1 MHLIYES
8 THNWL
13 HLNFVGSKYKYL
25 EPDCIF
31 RQKTFGNTYNM
42 FRYLAVIVSLCVVAC
57 LAIEDDA
64 HAHVDKAYKKED
76 GHGHFSYGYEIT
88 NGIGA
93 DESGDEHQVK
103 GEFHFVS
110 KEGKPIKITYTADE
124 NGYHPQGDLLPTP
137 PPIPEAILRNNLA
150 YIKAHPRKEEQQSA
164 SHRRH

>member
-1 MHLIYES
+1 
-8 THNWL
+8 
-13 HLNFVGSKYKYL
+13 
-25 EPDCIF
+25 
-31 RQKTFGNTYNM
+31 M